1 MGSPVKIK
9 KRGFVMTGGG
19 AKGFYEAG
27 VIHAFHLTGME
38 FDVITGSS
46 IGAMN
51 SIVYAEYLFRKRQLP
66 EALRNDALAAVEELD
81 PFVKAFHRTW
91 LLMPNFRI
99 IDDGEDGPLGA
110 LKNDLARF
118 NVSLPQLVRLGWWY
132 RDPDRGKLPGPGL
145 WPAFAK
151 LLSELVERL
160 GGGAELLRI
169 IKDHPHGFVSTALRA
184 YLRRF
189 HMEQSLVPPG
199 DDVRLRDAFTGRV
212 TPLLQRHLDGDVATE
227 YDAAAEPIELLRA
240 DRTLRDYAAQG
251 ITVRLTRANYRTGRL
266 EVSTYL
272 TPEDFV
278 RYMQKQAWRLEVPDP
293 TRIPLGSFR
302 LQMPGNPN
310 AAAAALASGR
320 FPGVFVPYPVQE
332 IYPRSDAD
340 NALLYRLMDTWLD
353 DPATVDRLAQAYRT
367 LRDTGVALNRWES
380 LLSTWHK
387 SVRMHGFFPVLTD
400 TYVDGGTIDN
410 TPSNAAVDAIREWGE
425 SAGVSRRAIE
435 LELFVVY
442 LHAEPGVDPEA
453 TGDPSLVDVVSR
465 TLEIQGAAKKSSEAV
480 TVDTIN
486 TFGQRGEDL
495 GRVLQLL
502 LETYRPALE
511 GLPAADR
518 EAALER
524 MVAGIKELGLRL
536 PRGEADAGILARIA
550 GWADAMIANKLPL
563 RVEKVIVYPQE
574 MPLSTLQF
582 TERLGYTK
590 DNAIKMLTQG
600 CHDTLF
606 ALRNHLE
613 RPANIIDDQDRRALS
628 LARRWMGVDAWPEKE
643 DEQLKMREA
652 WQCTR
657 TACTFH
663 VRHCSR
669 GASARP

>member
-1 MGSPVKIK
+1 MGSSIEIK

-51 SIVYAEYLFRKRQLP
+51 SIVYAEYLYRKRRLP
-66 EALRNDALAAVEELD
+66 EAEQNDGLAAVEAMD

-91 LLMPNFRI
+91 LLMPSFRI
-99 IDDGEDGPLGA
+99 IDDGEDGPLGE
-110 LKNDLARF
+110 LKNDLAQF
-118 NVSLPQLVRLGWWY
+118 NVNLSQLVQLGWWY
-132 RDPDRGKLPGPGL
+132 RDPDRGKLPGPVL

-151 LLSELVERL
+151 LLWGLVERL
-160 GGGAELLRI
+160 GGGSELLRI
-169 IKDHPHGFVSTALRA
+169 IKDHPYGFVRTALRA

-189 HMEQSLVPPG
+189 GMEQSLVPPG
-199 DDVRLRDAFTGRV
+199 DDGRLRDAFTGKV
-212 TPLLQRHLDGDVATE
+212 TPLLQRHLDGDVTTE
-227 YDAAAEPIELLRA
+227 YDAAAEPIELIGA
-240 DRTLRDYAAQG
+240 DRTLREYAAQG

-266 EVSTYL
+266 EISTYL
-272 TPEDFV
+272 SPEDFV

-310 AAAAALASGR
+310 AVAAALASGR
-320 FPGVFVPYPVQE
+320 FPGVFVPYPVLG

-353 DPATVDRLAQAYRT
+353 DPAAVDRLAQAYRT
-367 LRDTGVALNRWES
+367 LQDAGVVLAPWKS
-380 LLSTWHK
+380 LLTTWENSH
-387 SVRMHGFFPVLTD
+387 RMHGFFPVLAD
-400 TYVDGGTIDN
+400 TYVDGGAIDN
-410 TPSNAAVDAIREWGE
+410 TPSNAVVDAVREWAE
-425 SAGVSRRAIE
+425 STGVSRRKIE
-435 LELFVVY
+435 LELFVIY
-442 LHAEPGVDPEA
+442 LHPEPGVDPTQ
-453 TGDPSLVDVVSR
+453 TGDPALFDAVSR

-495 GRVLQLL
+495 GRALQLL
-502 LETYRPALE
+502 LDAYRAALD
-511 GLPAADR
+511 GVPAADKQAAR
-518 EAALER
+518 ERLA
-524 MVAGIKELGLRL
+524 AGINELGLRL
-536 PRGEADAGILARIA
+536 PGGGADADILERAARWA
-550 GWADAMIANKLPL
+550 GDMIDDKLPL

-582 TERLGYTK
+582 TERMGYNK

-600 CHDTLF
+600 CHNTLF

-613 RPANIIDDQDRRALS
+613 RPANIIDDQDRRALA
-628 LARRWMGVDAWPEKE
+628 LARRWMGVDDWPKE
-643 DEQLKMREA
+643 DSEQLRMRDA
-652 WQCTR
+652 WRCTR

-663 VRHCSR
+663 ARFCSR
-669 GASARP
+669 GATSRQ